1 MSDDPLTWCCRQ
13 LAESQHILNRKDAEI
28 ARLRLTDEARWFIE
42 RHIEYLIQWTREN
55 GESPSVNQELQ
66 AYRGLL
72 ERHS

>member
-1 MSDDPLTWCCRQ
+1 MTDDPLTACCRH

-28 ARLRLTDEARWFIE
+28 ARLRITDEERWFIE

-55 GESPSVNQELQ
+55 GESSSVNQELQ

-72 ERHS
+72 ERHL